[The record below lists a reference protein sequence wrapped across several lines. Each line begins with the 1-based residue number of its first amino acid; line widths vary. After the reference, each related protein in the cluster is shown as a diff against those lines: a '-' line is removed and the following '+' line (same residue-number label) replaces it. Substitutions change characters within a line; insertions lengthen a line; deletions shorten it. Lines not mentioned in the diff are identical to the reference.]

1 MKSFRVGIDSYSLSP
16 LGLDP
21 FAVLAWAERNGA
33 DGVQFSEVK
42 PKEGQTVDNP
52 FLRDLAG
59 LAREKNLYLEWAGGQ
74 HIPYDQWNGWKPHD
88 TFAVNQR
95 AAEQAGILGV
105 NVIRSCSGGLMRW
118 KKESPETEWLISEMA
133 AALKRQKT
141 MLQDHGVILAIETH
155 FEFTT
160 FELLRLF
167 EMCGAS
173 PGEYLGVCLDT
184 MNLLTMLE
192 DPVEAT
198 RRILPWVVATHVK
211 DGGMILTSG
220 GLLSFPAEEGL
231 GLIDLK
237 NILDLLSSLDRP
249 VHLSIE
255 DHGGSF
261 DIPIF
266 DSEFLARFPDL
277 TAPELGRLLH
287 LAIRTQKNIDEGKLA
302 IVERARW
309 PQLCEQRV
317 IRDIRYLKEIAAERI
332 DEGGSSAD

>member
-1 MKSFRVGIDSYSLSP
+1 MKPFKVGIDSYSLTP
-16 LGLDP
+16 LDLDP
-21 FAVLAWAERNGA
+21 FAVLEWAERNGA

-42 PKEGQTVDNP
+42 LKEGQVVDTP
-52 FLRDLAG
+52 LLRDLAG

-95 AAEQAGILGV
+95 AAKQAGILGV
-105 NVIRSCSGGLMRW
+105 DVIRSCSGGLMRW

-133 AALKRQKT
+133 ATLKRQKP

-167 EMCGAS
+167 EMCGAR

-198 RRILPWVVATHVK
+198 RRILPWVVATHFK
-211 DGGMILTSG
+211 DGGMLLTPD
-220 GLLSFPAEEGL
+220 GLVSFPAEEGL

-237 NILDLLSSLDRP
+237 KILALLSSLNRQ

-261 DIPIF
+261 DVPIF

-277 TAPELGRLLH
+277 TAHELSLLLK
-287 LAIRTQKNIDEGKLA
+287 LAIHTRKRIVEEKLA
-302 IVERARW
+302 IVERAQW
-309 PQLCEQRV
+309 PQICEQRV
-317 IRDIRYLKEIAAERI
+317 IRDIRYLKDIAAKRI
-332 DEGGSSAD
+332 DDGGSSAV

>member
-1 MKSFRVGIDSYSLSP
+1 
-16 LGLDP
+16 
-21 FAVLAWAERNGA
+21 
-33 DGVQFSEVK
+33 
-42 PKEGQTVDNP
+42 
-52 FLRDLAG
+52 
-59 LAREKNLYLEWAGGQ
+59 
-74 HIPYDQWNGWKPHD
+74 
-88 TFAVNQR
+88 
-95 AAEQAGILGV
+95 
-105 NVIRSCSGGLMRW
+105 VIRSCSGGLMRW
-118 KKESPETEWLISEMA
+118 KKESPKTEWLISQMA
-133 AALKRQKT
+133 AALKRQKS

-167 EMCGAS
+167 DMCGAS

-211 DGGMILTSG
+211 DGGMLLTSG
-220 GLLSFPAEEGL
+220 GLVSFPAEEGL

-255 DHGGSF
+255 DHGGSY

-266 DSEFLARFPDL
+266 DSGFLARFPDL
-277 TAPELGRLLH
+277 TAPELSRLLH

-332 DEGGSSAD
+332 DEGGSSAG